1 MNKQVI
7 YDNHANNIEYFDL
20 NRPKIKV
27 MKKDNRLD
35 IKILSNNELLEKIT
49 ETQIKREELTIMYNM
64 TKSESTLEQV
74 SKITSFISVMRAEVR
89 KRKLDTYE
97 NLNAQLINL
106 ESQLIE
112 IKSKNQ
118 PTISDKSINFLNKV
132 NENLK
137 NEIKSLKIKIEKRDK
152 NIEQLKADIVNKNK
166 CLSENKEAEKT
177 KRHIINIKND
187 KFSFEYVKNYLSQ
200 VISKEEMKG
209 VYDDLKSMR
218 IEEENYLIK
227 NTPQ

>member
-35 IKILSNNELLEKIT
+35 IKSLSNNELLEKIT

-89 KRKLDTYE
+89 KRNIDTYD
-97 NLNAQLINL
+97 NLNMKIISL
-106 ESQLIE
+106 ESQLTE
-112 IKSKNQ
+112 LKNQ
-118 PTISDKSINFLNKV
+118 PPNVNQKLNLA
-132 NENLK
+132 NQNLK
-137 NEIKSLKIKIEKRDK
+137 HEIKALKKK
-152 NIEQLKADIVNKNK
+152 NLNDQSKQLSKEINDLKEVIRKNR
-166 CLSENKEAEKT
+166 EAEKT
-177 KRHIINIKND
+177 KRHLINIKNE
-187 KFSFEYVKNYLSQ
+187 KYAFEYVKKYLSQ
-200 VISKEEMKG
+200 VISKEEMDG
-209 VYDDLKSMR
+209 VFNDLKEMR
-218 IEEENYLIK
+218 IEEEKQLNQ

>member
-35 IKILSNNELLEKIT
+35 IKSLSNNELLEKIT

-64 TKSESTLEQV
+64 TKNESTLEQV

-89 KRKLDTYE
+89 KRNIDTYD
-97 NLNAQLINL
+97 NLNMKIVSL
-106 ESQLIE
+106 ESQLME
-112 IKSKNQ
+112 LKNQ
-118 PTISDKSINFLNKV
+118 TPIIDEKTIKHLNLV
-132 NENLK
+132 NQNLK
-137 NEIKSLKIKIEKRDK
+137 NEVKALKKKDLNDQSKQLSKEIEDLKEVIRK
-152 NIEQLKADIVNKNK
+152 NR
-166 CLSENKEAEKT
+166 EAEKT
-177 KRHIINIKND
+177 KRHLINIKNE
-187 KFSFEYVKNYLSQ
+187 KYAFEYVKKYLSQ
-200 VISKEEMKG
+200 VISKEELDG
-209 VYDDLKSMR
+209 VFNDLREMR
-218 IEEENYLIK
+218 IEEEKQLNE